1 MAMSSKL
8 EGKVALVTGGASGIG
23 QAAAMLFARRGA
35 KVVVADRNANGGA
48 ETLAQIDSEGGEGR
62 FFATDVTDEDQV
74 VGLVASAV
82 DEFGRLDY
90 AFNNAGITHPSRLF
104 HELTLEQWDEMIA
117 VNLTAVF
124 LCMKHEIAQMLAQGE
139 GGAIVNT
146 ASGAAIVP
154 APGQP
159 HYTAAKRGVVGLT
172 TYAADEL
179 NNQGIRVNAICPG
192 MIDTPMVASW
202 RASSPEAAEAV
213 IQHMPGRRL
222 GLPVEV
228 AEAAVWLCSDEARW
242 VSGDTMVVDGGMV
255 CR

>member
-1 MAMSSKL
+1 M

-23 QAAAMLFARRGA
+23 QEAAVLFARRGA
-35 KVVVADRNANGGA
+35 KVAVADRNAEGGA
-48 ETLAQIDSEGGEGR
+48 ETVARIEAEGGQGQ

-74 VGLVASAV
+74 AALVASVVSA
-82 DEFGRLDY
+82 FGQLDY

-104 HELTLEQWDEMIA
+104 HELTLEQWDEMIT
-117 VNLTAVF
+117 VNLTSVF
-124 LCMKHEIAQMLAQGE
+124 LCMKHEIIQMLAQG

-146 ASGAAIVP
+146 ASGAAIIP

-159 HYTAAKRGVVGLT
+159 HYTAAKRGVLGLT

-179 NNQGIRVNAICPG
+179 NNKGIRVNAICPG

-202 RASSPEAAEAV
+202 RESSPEMAEAV
-213 IQHMPGRRL
+213 IQMMPGGRL
-222 GLPVEV
+222 GLPEEV

-242 VSGDTMVVDGGMV
+242 VSGDTMLVDGGMLN
-255 CR
+255 R

>member
-1 MAMSSKL
+1 MN
-8 EGKVALVTGGASGIG
+8 GKVALVTGGGSGIG
-23 QAAAMLFARRGA
+23 QAAAVLFARGGA
-35 KVVVADRNANGGA
+35 KVAVADRNSDGGA
-48 ETLAQIDSEGGEGR
+48 ATVAQIEAEGGEGR

-74 VGLVASAV
+74 AGLVASTVSA
-82 DEFGRLDY
+82 FGRLDC

-104 HELTLEQWDEMIA
+104 HELTLDQWDEMIA
-117 VNLTAVF
+117 INLTSVF
-124 LCMKHEIAQMLAQGE
+124 LCMKHEIIQMLAQDG

-146 ASGAAIVP
+146 ASGAAIIP

-159 HYTAAKRGVVGLT
+159 HYTAAKRGVLGLT

-202 RASSPEAAEAV
+202 RESSPEMAEAV
-213 IQHMPGRRL
+213 VKMMPGGRL
-222 GLPVEV
+222 GAPEEV

-242 VSGDTMVVDGGMV
+242 VSGDTMVVDGGMLN
-255 CR
+255 R

>member
-1 MAMSSKL
+1 MSNTM

-23 QAAAMLFARRGA
+23 QEAAVLFARRGA
-35 KVVVADRNANGGA
+35 KVAVADRNAEGGA
-48 ETLAQIDSEGGEGR
+48 ETVARIEAEGGRGE

-74 VGLVASAV
+74 AALVASVVSA
-82 DEFGRLDY
+82 FGQLDY

-104 HELTLEQWDEMIA
+104 HELTLEQWDEMIT
-117 VNLTAVF
+117 VNLTSVF
-124 LCMKHEIAQMLAQGE
+124 LCMKHEIIQMLAQG

-146 ASGAAIVP
+146 ASGAAIIP

-159 HYTAAKRGVVGLT
+159 HYTAAKRGVLGLT

-179 NNQGIRVNAICPG
+179 NNKGIRVNAICPG

-202 RASSPEAAEAV
+202 RESSPEMAEAV
-213 IQHMPGRRL
+213 IQMMPGGRL
-222 GLPVEV
+222 GLPEEV

-242 VSGDTMVVDGGMV
+242 VSGDTMLVDGGMLN
-255 CR
+255 R

>member
-1 MAMSSKL
+1 MK
-8 EGKVALVTGGASGIG
+8 GKVALVTGGASGIG
-23 QAAAMLFARRGA
+23 QAAAVLFARRGA
-35 KVVVADRNANGGA
+35 KVAIADRNAEGGA
-48 ETLAQIDSEGGEGR
+48 ETVALVEAEGVQGQ
-62 FFATDVTDEDQV
+62 FFATDVTDEGQV
-74 VGLVASAV
+74 AALVASTVSA
-82 DEFGRLDY
+82 FGQLDY

-117 VNLTAVF
+117 VNLTSVF
-124 LCMKHEIAQMLAQGE
+124 LCMKHEIIQMLEQG

-146 ASGAAIVP
+146 ASGAALIP

-159 HYTAAKRGVVGLT
+159 HYTAAKRGVLGLT

-179 NNQGIRVNAICPG
+179 NNKGIRVNAICPG

-202 RASSPEAAEAV
+202 RESSPEMAEAV
-213 IQHMPGRRL
+213 VQMMPGGRL

-242 VSGDTMVVDGGMV
+242 VSGDTMVVDGGMLN
-255 CR
+255 R